1 MKIDE
6 KIISI
11 MKKDSYKAFRNN
23 EIPVSAVVVDKE
35 GNIISHACNAR
46 QKSCDVLGHAEIIA
60 IRKAGKKLNDWR
72 LNGYKMF
79 VSLEPCKMC
88 SMVIKESRLDEVY
101 YFVVKSDDETN
112 VGVEVAQFLV
122 EGHDSE
128 KEYFSNLL
136 TSFFDNMR

>member
-1 MKIDE
+1 
-6 KIISI
+6 
-11 MKKDSYKAFRNN
+11 
-23 EIPVSAVVVDKE
+23 
-35 GNIISHACNAR
+35 
-46 QKSCDVLGHAEIIA
+46 
-60 IRKAGKKLNDWR
+60 
-72 LNGYKMF
+72 MF

-101 YFVVKSDDETN
+101 YFVVKNDDETN
-112 VGVEVAQFLV
+112 IGVEIAQFLV